1 LIYSNQPWW
10 LKLLHLQNLQYLE
23 ARIPPIRASAF
34 SDNGRLNRC
43 SNSATRGQK
52 CRENAVTLYRLIF
65 LSHDHKITATTK
77 VRCETDEQAIAE
89 ARNTADG
96 RGVVILQDNRC
107 VDAIEG
113 SGS

>member
-1 LIYSNQPWW
+1 M
-10 LKLLHLQNLQYLE
+10 
-23 ARIPPIRASAF
+23 
-34 SDNGRLNRC
+34 SDYDTDILTWSERH
-43 SNSATRGQK
+43 
-52 CRENAVTLYRLIF
+52 F
-65 LSHDHKITATTK
+65 LSHEHKITATTK

-107 VDAIEG
+107 VDTIEG

>member
-1 LIYSNQPWW
+1 
-10 LKLLHLQNLQYLE
+10 
-23 ARIPPIRASAF
+23 
-34 SDNGRLNRC
+34 
-43 SNSATRGQK
+43 
-52 CRENAVTLYRLIF
+52 VTLYRLIF
-65 LSHDHKITATTK
+65 LSHEHKITATTK

-113 SGS
+113 SGNQPRDNGMMAVGDAGLGSHHINTNQARVRCALSPAQAAARPSPTSGSRPVT